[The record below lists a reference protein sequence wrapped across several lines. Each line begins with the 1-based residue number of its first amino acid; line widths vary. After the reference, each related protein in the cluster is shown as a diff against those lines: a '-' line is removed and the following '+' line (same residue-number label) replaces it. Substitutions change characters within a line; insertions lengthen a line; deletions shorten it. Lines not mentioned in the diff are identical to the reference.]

1 MASISGGISNANIN
15 QNIKTGQEWSEYQA
29 TQNVDFNSKDLLN
42 CGVINWSSF
51 NPPLSEGGEG
61 LAETLIISNDAS
73 LNPINNISKLS
84 IGDINQVNV
93 NINLE
98 QIPELGNSAILY
110 GDGDVLDPLQPLT
123 DLYLGGLYTTK
134 QSEFKGTLSIYS
146 GLNVGNFTTGAG
158 SNINLDGT
166 LILNEDGP
174 PTSSVNL
181 RAGTFSGNS
190 NSLIISGTTGI
201 NGDVYSNFTITS
213 GLNINPSDGYKFVGL
228 NARSVGPF
236 GTASLILSNNSAVP
250 LPTANLECASITCN
264 TLNYNT
270 LNPPLLGSIDLSG
283 VLFNGNNAGGQN
295 IQNLGSIFAGS
306 YQGTGTNGTFQIG
319 NNPLN
324 NYTNDG
330 GDGVPVLNLGF
341 SNLNM
346 AGNKIINLDDPISS
360 DEASNKNYVDNG
372 DHATLS
378 SAEAY
383 VNGRL
388 YASQNEYY
396 SVRIPANPNS
406 QLTPITISSG
416 DTQIIWTSAVIPNTY
431 NLFNYIEFMASATGA
446 GAGAT
451 VILGE
456 ISLDGGPFVP
466 STVGPY
472 GTGANSAGSLFHC
485 VWIVQN
491 TTNNYQLRVKA
502 FAGFGSSITINAGS
516 NVILKTSRQLSS
528 F

>member
-15 QNIKTGQEWSEYQA
+15 QNVKTGAEWSEYPASQSVNFA
-29 TQNVDFNSKDLLN
+29 SNDLLN

-51 NPPLSEGGEG
+51 NPPLGGVEG

-84 IGDINQVNV
+84 IGDVNEVNV
-93 NINLE
+93 NVNLQ
-98 QIPELGNSAILY
+98 QIPEMGNSCVLY
-110 GDGDVLDPLQPLT
+110 GDGDLLDPLQPLT
-123 DLYLGGLYTTK
+123 DLYCGGLYTTK

-146 GLNVGNFTTGAG
+146 GLNVGNFATGTG
-158 SNINLDGT
+158 SNINLDGV
-166 LILNEDGP
+166 LNFNEDGP

-201 NGDVYSNFTITS
+201 NGGVYSNFTITS
-213 GLNINPSDGYKFVGL
+213 GLTLNPSDGYKFIGM

-250 LPTANLECASITCN
+250 LPTGNLECASITCN
-264 TLNYNT
+264 TLNYTN
-270 LNPPLLGSIDLSG
+270 LSPNPFISTIDLSG

-295 IQNLGSIFAGS
+295 IQNIGSLIAGS

-330 GDGVPVLNLGF
+330 GDGVPVLNLGY
-341 SNLNM
+341 SNLNL
-346 AGNKIINLDDPISS
+346 AGNKIINLDNPISS
-360 DEASNKNYVDNG
+360 DEPSTKGYTDTQ
-372 DHATLS
+372 DTATLT

-396 SVRIPANPNS
+396 SVRIPNNPNS
-406 QLTPITISSG
+406 QLTPMTISAG
-416 DTQIIWTSAVIPNTY
+416 NTEIIWTSGIIPNTY
-431 NLFNYIEFMASATGA
+431 NLFNYIEFMSSATGS

-451 VILGE
+451 VLLGE
-456 ISLDGGPFVP
+456 ISLDGGPFVA

-491 TTNNYQLRVKA
+491 TTNSYQLRVKA